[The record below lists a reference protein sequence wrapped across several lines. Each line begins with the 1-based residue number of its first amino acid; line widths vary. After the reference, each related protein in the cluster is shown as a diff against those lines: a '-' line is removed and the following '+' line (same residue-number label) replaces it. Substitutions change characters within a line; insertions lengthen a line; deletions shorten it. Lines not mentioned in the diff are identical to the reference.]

1 MDKENTSARK
11 RARYAGRKLPFDIS
25 SVITDRILL
34 IVSVAVLLT
43 VLFAVRHAH
52 AAQLEAES
60 GNVYSRDTVALDL
73 FTEDDPTLSEDM
85 SREEAATKIAPPSS
99 STFDSSGRL
108 SSEVICDPDTGAVSA
123 VNCYGYSSSGDVL
136 LIKSYG
142 GDGILT
148 SKTVFNEGEKKVFS
162 PVTDSSGEYSGYTAD
177 IYDAYDTVITRENYN
192 SNGVKESYVRFEYG
206 ENGAVS
212 KETHY
217 SSFDAVTNVTA
228 YGYDENGNEV
238 EKSQYTADGVLVV
251 KDTAVFDEFSRPIRR
266 EHYSGSVLFSFDEYE
281 YDAFGN
287 ASKFTS
293 TRISENSNRFERRQV
308 VVD

>member
-1 MDKENTSARK
+1 MDRENTSSRK
-11 RARYAGRKLPFDIS
+11 RARYAGRRLPFNIS
-25 SVITDRILL
+25 SILTDRILL

-43 VLFAVRHAH
+43 VLFAMRHAH

-60 GNVYSRDTVALDL
+60 GNIYSRDTVALDL
-73 FTEDDPTLSEDM
+73 FGEDDPALREDM
-85 SREEAATKIAPPSS
+85 SREEAATKISPPSL

-123 VNCYGYSSSGDVL
+123 VNCYSYSSSGDVF
-136 LIKSYG
+136 LIKSYD
-142 GDGILT
+142 GDGDLV
-148 SKTVFNEGEKKVFS
+148 SKTVFNEGAKKVFS
-162 PVTDSSGEYSGYTAD
+162 PDFDSSGEYSGYTAD
-177 IYDAYDTVITRENYN
+177 IYGADDTVVTRETYN
-192 SNGVKESYVRFEYG
+192 GNGVRESYIHYEYG

-217 SSFDAVTNVTA
+217 SSFDAVTNVTT

-238 EKSQYTADGVLVV
+238 EKCQYTGDGVLVV

-266 EHYSGSVLFSFDEYE
+266 EHYSGDILFSFDEYE

-293 TRISENSNRFERRQV
+293 TRIGENSNRFDRRQV
-308 VVD
+308 AMD